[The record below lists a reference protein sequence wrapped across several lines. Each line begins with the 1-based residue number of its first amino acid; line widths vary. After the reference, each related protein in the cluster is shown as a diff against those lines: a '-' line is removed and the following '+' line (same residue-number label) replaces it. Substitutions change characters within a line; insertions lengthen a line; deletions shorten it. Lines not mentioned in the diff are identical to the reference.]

1 MLSAGKIS
9 CCILTEIN
17 PEFWSRPTQQKQIL
31 TGLLVTKI
39 YNNRTM
45 KISLFNY
52 SLLGYIS
59 RITTPLPHIYIEE
72 ILVRSISLNRHTRLD
87 FKHHPT
93 QEYFRQVYHYL
104 GPFCRFLQPGLIS
117 STIFCKKLDF
127 PTVNHNRY
135 IKLHWAQFP
144 MIGNTYKWK
153 FLKIFIRT
161 FCYNNKVTNEVTKR
175 LPKLSNKEI
184 HFTLLI

>member
-1 MLSAGKIS
+1 MLSGKIS

-17 PEFWSRPTQQKQIL
+17 PEFWSRPTRQKQIL

-39 YNNRTM
+39 YKNRTM

-52 SLLGYIS
+52 SMLGYIS
-59 RITTPLPHIYIEE
+59 PITTSLPIYR
-72 ILVRSISLNRHTRLD
+72 RSSCPTHTLDLTSSIIPPRNISDKFTIIWDL
-87 FKHHPT
+87 
-93 QEYFRQVYHYL
+93 
-104 GPFCRFLQPGLIS
+104 CRFLQPGLIS

-144 MIGNTYKWK
+144 MIGNTYLE
-153 FLKIFIRT
+153 LK
-161 FCYNNKVTNEVTKR
+161 
-175 LPKLSNKEI
+175 
-184 HFTLLI
+184 LLKNPL

>member
-1 MLSAGKIS
+1 MDSKFTKSHQCSLERSHAV
-9 CCILTEIN
+9 LTEIN
-17 PEFWSRPTQQKQIL
+17 PEFWSRPSPFL
-31 TGLLVTKI
+31 TKTDSYKST
-39 YNNRTM
+39 NHKNRTI

-52 SLLGYIS
+52 SMLGYFS
-59 RITTPLPHIYIEE
+59 PITTSLPISIEE
-72 ILVRSISLNRHTRLD
+72 ILVQTISLNPHTRLD

-93 QEYFRQVYHYL
+93 QEYFRQIYHYL

-144 MIGNTYKWK
+144 MIGNT
-153 FLKIFIRT
+153 
-161 FCYNNKVTNEVTKR
+161 
-175 LPKLSNKEI
+175 
-184 HFTLLI
+184 